1 MGLLSYIA
9 WPERDR
15 LYLEKSFYKRQNIIV
30 PQDVILKTD
39 NQILLPTYLALY
51 IMAVPDMD
59 LVYNRELTLQWLCK
73 SVKILHKVQLRK
85 AHYDMMID
93 ALRYLEN
100 KKYITLYQFVPKS
113 TNRFSYTFAENLKE
127 EILNNN
133 DGHKCRFA
141 FLNIVELRN
150 LLNRMTESDK
160 NWKVVSNALTVYAYL
175 KLEGAVWQYKHCRE
189 KVPVWVGYMS
199 GISKELNISAN
210 TITSIIKYLK
220 EINFITPVYG
230 VRNADGSKTA
240 PTILV
245 FRELCNGDE
254 EKVIKECQS
263 AIKNKGDNIKW
274 YYPGYAPAAKKSDND
289 NYDETALDVVC
300 DEDEVY

>member
-1 MGLLSYIA
+1 M
-9 WPERDR
+9 
-15 LYLEKSFYKRQNIIV
+15 YLEKSFYKRQNIIV

-39 NQILLPTYLALY
+39 NPILLPTYLALY
-51 IMAVPDMD
+51 IMAVPDMN

-85 AHYDMMID
+85 AHYDMMTD
-93 ALRYLEN
+93 ALCYLEN

-133 DGHKCRFA
+133 GGHKCRFA
-141 FLNIVELRN
+141 FLN
-150 LLNRMTESDK
+150 
-160 NWKVVSNALTVYAYL
+160 NALTVYTYL
-175 KLEGAVWQYKHCRE
+175 KLEGAVWQYKHCCK

-220 EINFITPVYG
+220 EMNFITPVYG
-230 VRNADGSKTA
+230 VRNADGGKTA

-263 AIKNKGDNIKW
+263 AIKNEDDHIKW
-274 YYPGYAPAAKKSDND
+274 YYPGYAPAAKKSGNG

-300 DEDEVY
+300 DDDELY